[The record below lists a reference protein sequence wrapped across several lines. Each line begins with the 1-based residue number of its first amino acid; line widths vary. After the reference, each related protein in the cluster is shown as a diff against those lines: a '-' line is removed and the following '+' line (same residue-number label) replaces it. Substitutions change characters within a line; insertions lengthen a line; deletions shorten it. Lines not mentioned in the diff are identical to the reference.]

1 MALNAAVEAA
11 RAGEAG
17 KGFAVVAE
25 EVRNL
30 AMRSAEAAKNTAEM
44 IQESVQNAP
53 DGVAL
58 NQEVLDN
65 LEEINKQVLRI
76 GEVMTEISAA
86 SSQQEVGVGQITQG
100 VGQLNQLTQQNAA
113 NSQESAAASEE
124 LSAQAEEMRSLVRAF
139 TLSDAGAHPAPPLR
153 ASRGAGRPRSNG
165 GAMPARGPD
174 ELIPLSD
181 EDEDVLSEF

>member
-1 MALNAAVEAA
+1 MPPLGA

-17 KGFAVVAE
+17 RFAVVAK

-44 IQESVQNAP
+44 VQESVQNAS

-86 SSQQEVGVGQITQG
+86 SSQQEEGVGQISQG

-113 NSQESAAASEE
+113 NAQESAAASEE
-124 LSAQAEEMRSLVRAF
+124 LCGLRKCAHLRLYSQRCGCPSSA
-139 TLSDAGAHPAPPLR
+139 PLR
-153 ASRGAGRPRSNG
+153 ASRGAGHYMQWRCDADTRSRRINS
-165 GAMPARGPD
+165 PK
-174 ELIPLSD
+174 
-181 EDEDVLSEF
+181 